1 MQLAEELT
9 ICVSNAHHEK
19 FTYYSLALQEIHQGL
34 RQPKKHFIADF
45 LALFSDSN
53 YRKVIQFLAKIDK
66 SLREPHSA
74 VRVVYGS
81 APLIWLKTPAPL
93 NIFSFSV
100 YWLFLSNKVV
110 RSASFIVVIVTFSTG

>member
-34 RQPKKHFIADF
+34 HQPKKHFIADF
-45 LALFSDSN
+45 LALFSDRD
-53 YRKVIQFLAKIDK
+53 YRKVIQFLAKVDK
-66 SLREPHSA
+66 SL
-74 VRVVYGS
+74 
-81 APLIWLKTPAPL
+81 LKTPAPL